1 MYIYIN
7 QTYFSQN
14 GEVQMFSD
22 EDLLELE
29 DSWLE
34 ENYSEPNAQ
43 SSERE
48 DMGDITWID
57 KVIEIDTD

>member
-1 MYIYIN
+1 
-7 QTYFSQN
+7 
-14 GEVQMFSD
+14 MFSD
-22 EDLLELE
+22 KDLLELE

-34 ENYSEPNAQ
+34 ESYSESNAQ

-48 DMGDITWID
+48 NMGDITWID

>member
-1 MYIYIN
+1 
-7 QTYFSQN
+7 
-14 GEVQMFSD
+14 MFSD

-43 SSERE
+43 SSEQE

-57 KVIEIDTD
+57 KVIGIDTD